1 MFFFV
6 DLLLMPYLYPSFCLN
21 ALNSKNI
28 YYVLF
33 VGLFLDLVI
42 ASLWGKITLIFL
54 SLYLLDKKFKN
65 YYFKN
70 IFNFIIFYILVYP
83 FSLFKFLISILFYFL
98 LITILKKHNI

>member
-6 DLLLMPYLYPSFCLN
+6 DLLMMPYLYPSFCLN

-42 ASLWGKITLIFL
+42 ANYWGKITLIFL
-54 SLYLLDKKFKN
+54 ILFLVNKKIKN
-65 YYFKN
+65 YYIKN
-70 IFNFIIFYILVYP
+70 IFNFIIFYILIYP
-83 FSLFKFLISILFYFL
+83 FSIINFIFSLVFYLL

>member
-1 MFFFV
+1 MLFIV

-33 VGLFLDLVI
+33 VALFLDLVI
-42 ASLWGKITLIFL
+42 ANFLGKINLIFF
-54 SLYLLDKKFKN
+54 SLFFVNKKLKN

-70 IFNFIIFYILVYP
+70 IFNFIVFYVVIYP
-83 FSLFKFLISILFYFL
+83 FSLGQFLLSLIFYLL